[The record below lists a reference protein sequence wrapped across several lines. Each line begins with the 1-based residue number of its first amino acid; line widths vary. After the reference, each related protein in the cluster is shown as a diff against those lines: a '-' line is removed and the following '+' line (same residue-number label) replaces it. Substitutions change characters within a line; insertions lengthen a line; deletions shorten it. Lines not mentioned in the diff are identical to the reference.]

1 MAGVAL
7 KIQRFFGEAPKIS
20 GELLPNTVAQ
30 YAFNLDL
37 SSGDLLPYRRPERVA
52 KLDKDGTFRTIY
64 PLEDPDTGELKWLHW
79 TTDVDV
85 ATAQV
90 EGDQTQRIYYTGEDY
105 PRVTDYALA
114 TSGAQFPSQSYKM
127 GLPLPSDVPVIEATP
142 FTQKESV
149 SRSRDAGNNAT
160 IVTNVPHGLSTGD
173 FVTITSFTEVLYN
186 LSNVQVTVIDDT
198 SFSYFNFGAAEAD
211 TADTTGRV
219 DLAGLTQPRNY
230 IFTYLTAWDEESV
243 PSEPSETLFI
253 KEGQSLTV
261 RALPTLWPHG
271 AGYQEEGLKLR
282 VYRTV
287 AGVAGSAY
295 FRVAEIDTRP
305 KVLGDYVRAAG
316 VDLVTVTKTAHGLQT
331 GYSLKVVVTDES
343 GLTDA
348 TVAIT
353 RTGADTFTFVDASL
367 VVPAEGLELTGELN
381 YEILPKAGTYIRAAA
396 SADVTVTAADHG
408 YSSNDYVSVRATDD
422 SELVAGAYKITK
434 IDSDSFRFTDPGVE
448 DAAKALEISGA
459 VEVLRAQ
466 VFVDDQD
473 VSLLD
478 NLLES
483 TDYDPPD
490 ERMQGLLAIHN
501 SMIVGFFD
509 NTICFSEP
517 GVPHAWP
524 IKYRLQVDTKIVAL
538 GAYGTTLL
546 ALTDRTPWKLDGNN
560 PAAMSITR
568 TDYILPCVSKRS
580 VINIGFGVV
589 WASAGGLAVYSTTIG
604 TDYLTKNV
612 HSWATWPQDYDAKNL
627 YGAYYRG
634 RYFGSDG
641 LNTFLFERDEDVGG
655 HLVQSDIRFT
665 AAYYDAKTDRFF
677 YAAGDQVWLW
687 NSLQVGNAVLDWKSK
702 VFTTK
707 SPINIGAA
715 QIIGDF
721 NSEEDAAALELE
733 NANIRVFNGELIS
746 SGSVIGALGT
756 QLGNELQVAGS
767 NLREIRVST
776 GSVTFQFFVN
786 KNLVY
791 SSSRS
796 TTEPFRLPGG
806 YRADI
811 FEVRVSTNVRVRA
824 IMMAESMAGL
834 RGA

>member
-1 MAGVAL
+1 MPGVAL

-20 GELLPNTVAQ
+20 SELLPDTVAQ

-52 KLDKDGTFRTIY
+52 TLDKDGVFRTIY
-64 PLEDPDTGELKWLHW
+64 PLEDPDTGDIKWLHW

-90 EGDQTQRIYYTGEDY
+90 EGDQTQRIYFTGEDY
-105 PRVTDYALA
+105 PRVTDYTLA

-127 GLPLPSDVPVIEATP
+127 GLPLPSEIPILVPTP
-142 FTQKESV
+142 FTQKNSA

-160 IVTNVPHGLSTGD
+160 VVTSAPHGLTTGD
-173 FVTITSFTEVLYN
+173 YVTVTSFADVLYN
-186 LSNVQVTVIDDT
+186 LSNVQVTVIDET
-198 SFSYFNFGAAEAD
+198 SFSYFNFGAAEAI

-230 IFTYLTAWDEESV
+230 VFTYFTAWDEESV
-243 PSEPSETLFI
+243 PSAPSETLFV
-253 KEGQSLTV
+253 KEGQTLTV
-261 RALPTLWPHG
+261 KGLPTLWSQG
-271 AGYQEEGLKLR
+271 EGYQESGMKLR

-287 AGVAGSAY
+287 AGVAGTAY
-295 FRVAEIDTRP
+295 FRVAELETTPEIP
-305 KVLGDYVRAAG
+305 ADYIRLAG
-316 VDLVTVTKTAHGLQT
+316 VALVTVTSVAHTLQT
-331 GYSLKVVVTDES
+331 GHTIKTLVTDDS

-348 TVAIT
+348 TVVVP
-353 RTGADTFTFVDASL
+353 RTGADTFTFDDASL
-367 VVPAEGLELTGELN
+367 AVPAEGAELSGELAFVVQ
-381 YEILPKAGTYIRAAA
+381 PHTGTYVRDAG
-396 SADVTVTAADHG
+396 SDLVTVTKVAHG
-408 YSSNDYVSVRATDD
+408 YSTNDYVSVRAADASDLT
-422 SELVAGAYKITK
+422 AGTHKVTK
-434 IDSDSFRFTDPGVE
+434 IDNNSFRFTDPSVV
-448 DAAKALEISGA
+448 DILKATALAGSIEM
-459 VEVLRAQ
+459 LRART
-466 VFVDDQD
+466 FVDEQD
-473 VSLLD
+473 VTTLD
-478 NLLES
+478 NILEAL
-483 TDYDPPD
+483 DYDPPD

-612 HSWATWPQDYDAKNL
+612 HSWATWPQAYDAKNL

-641 LNTFLFERDEDVGG
+641 LNTFLFERDEEVGG
-655 HLVQSDIRFT
+655 HLVKSDVRFT
-665 AAYYDAKTDRFF
+665 AAYYDAKTDRFY

-687 NSLQVGNAVLDWKSK
+687 NSQQVGNAVLDWKSK

-707 SPINIGAA
+707 SPINLGAA
-715 QIIGDF
+715 QIVGDF
-721 NSEEDAAALELE
+721 NSEEDAAALAQE
-733 NANIRVFNGELIS
+733 NANIRTFNGDLISNGELV
-746 SGSVIGALGT
+746 GAIGTL
-756 QLGNELQVAGS
+756 LGNELQLAGS

-776 GSVTFQFFVN
+776 GAVTFQFFVN
-786 KNLVY
+786 KKLIY

-796 TTEPFRLPGG
+796 TGTPFRLPSG

>member
-1 MAGVAL
+1 MPGVAL

-20 GELLPNTVAQ
+20 GELLPDTVAQ

-52 KLDKDGTFRTIY
+52 KLDKDGVFRTIY
-64 PLEDPDTGELKWLHW
+64 PLEDPETGELKWLHW

-105 PRVTDYALA
+105 PRVTNYDLA
-114 TSGAQFPSQSYKM
+114 TSGTQFPSQSYKM
-127 GLPLPSDVPVIEATP
+127 GLPLPSVVPVVAAEP
-142 FTQKESV
+142 FTQKTSA

-160 IVTNVPHGLSTGD
+160 IVTSVPHGLTTGD
-173 FVTITSFTEVLYN
+173 YVTITGFTDVLYN
-186 LSNVQVTVIDDT
+186 LSNAQVTVIDDT

-211 TADTTGRV
+211 TADTTGKV
-219 DLAGLTQPRNY
+219 DLAGLTGPRNY
-230 IFTYLTAWDEESV
+230 VYTYFTAWDEESV
-243 PSEPSETLFI
+243 PSEPSDTIFV
-253 KEGQSLTV
+253 KEGQTLQIKSLPSMWT
-261 RALPTLWPHG
+261 HG
-271 AGYQEEGLKLR
+271 AGYQEEGMRLR
-282 VYRTV
+282 LYRTV
-287 AGVAGSAY
+287 GGVSGTEY
-295 FRVAEIDTRP
+295 FRVAELDARERVP
-305 KVLGDYVRAAG
+305 ADYTRAAG
-316 VDLVTVTKTAHGLQT
+316 TATVVVTKANHALQT
-331 GYSLKVVVTDES
+331 GHQVKIVVSDES
-343 GLTDA
+343 GLSDA
-348 TVAIT
+348 TVTIT
-353 RTGADTFTFVDASL
+353 RTGINTFTFVDPSL
-367 VVPAEGLELTGELN
+367 PVPAEGLELTGELT
-381 YEILPKAGTYIRAAA
+381 YEVLPKAATYVRDAGT
-396 SADVTVTAADHG
+396 DVVTVTALAHG
-408 YSSNDYVSVRATDD
+408 YVTDDYVCIRATDD
-422 SELVAGAYKITK
+422 SKLAAGSYKVTR
-434 IDSDSFRFTDPGVE
+434 IDVDSFRFTDTSVL
-448 DAAKALEISGA
+448 DASKATALSGA
-459 VEVLRAQ
+459 AEVLRSRA
-466 VFVDDQD
+466 FTDDLD
-473 VSLLD
+473 VTALD
-478 NLLES
+478 DVLES
-483 TDYDPPD
+483 LDYDAPD
-490 ERMQGLLAIHN
+490 ERMLGLLAIHN

-524 IKYRLQVDTKIVAL
+524 IKYRLQVDSKIVAL

-589 WASAGGLAVYSTTIG
+589 WASAGGLAIYSTTIG

-612 HSWATWPQDYDAKNL
+612 HSWASWPQDYDAKNL

-641 LNTFLFERDEDVGG
+641 LNTFLFERNEEVGG
-655 HLVQSDIRFT
+655 HLVQSDVRFT
-665 AAYYDAKTDRFF
+665 AAYYDAKNDRFF

-687 NSLQVGNAVLDWKSK
+687 NSQQVGNAVLDWKSK

-707 SPINIGAA
+707 SPINLGAA

-733 NANIRVFNGELIS
+733 NANIRIYNGELITNNE
-746 SGSVIGALGT
+746 VIGALGT

-776 GSVTFQFFVN
+776 GAVTFQFFVN
-786 KNLVY
+786 KKLIY

-806 YRADI
+806 YRADV
-811 FEVRVSTNVRVRA
+811 FEVRASTNVRVRA
-824 IMMAESMAGL
+824 IMLAESMAGL